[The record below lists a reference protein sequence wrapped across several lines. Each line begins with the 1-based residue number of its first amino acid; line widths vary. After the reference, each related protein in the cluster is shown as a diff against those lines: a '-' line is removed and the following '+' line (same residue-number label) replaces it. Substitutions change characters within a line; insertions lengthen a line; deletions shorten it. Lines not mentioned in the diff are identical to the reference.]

1 MSMKSQLKQPSK
13 VTTSPLSRSLEE
25 LSEGS
30 LSLTACLLDLLKM
43 MTTFS
48 TKCHKRCSVIKFS
61 KEERSSKSLNPLVF
75 GHPALKFDQETLLPS
90 EKPMGAKSE
99 RTHLPMLQRRSRHTI
114 PISLSI
120 YTELLQDSPTVCLI
134 LQTLQHV
141 DQGWHKQTRFLKVCF
156 CMVIWTNFFTTLL
169 PTFQF
174 LVSQRTTATFLTK
187 RLKTLFTQCMSKFR
201 LWKRMG
207 IQSTSRCF

>member
-61 KEERSSKSLNPLVF
+61 KEGRSSKSLNPLVF

-99 RTHLPMLQRRSRHTI
+99 KTHLPMLQRRSRHTI

-120 YTELLQDSPTVCLI
+120 YTELLQDLPTVCLI

-141 DQGWHKQTRFLKVCF
+141 DQG
-156 CMVIWTNFFTTLL
+156 
-169 PTFQF
+169 
-174 LVSQRTTATFLTK
+174 
-187 RLKTLFTQCMSKFR
+187 
-201 LWKRMG
+201 
-207 IQSTSRCF
+207 